1 MIPVIISKR
10 IVVPPGI
17 CASRPHRAVSTA
29 AIARPRA
36 ALTLAVGRPR
46 EALGNY
52 FEVVRRPLDLGTILA
67 DLQHGAYAA
76 AADPAPAAADPA
88 PAAAN
93 PAATAA
99 ASPTYTCRV
108 CGQAE
113 AWHTWFDGWEGP
125 CYDGECER
133 CHRAR
138 AEAAAVA
145 RLVADV
151 QLVWSNCRCASTYLC
166 LG

>member
-1 MIPVIISKR
+1 MV
-10 IVVPPGI
+10 
-17 CASRPHRAVSTA
+17 ASR
-29 AIARPRA
+29 
-36 ALTLAVGRPR
+36 GRPR
-46 EALGNY
+46 EALGDY

-67 DLQHGAYAA
+67 DLQRGAYTAAA
-76 AADPAPAAADPA
+76 AADPAAADGA
-88 PAAAN
+88 VVAA
-93 PAATAA
+93 AA

-133 CHRAR
+133 CHRAK
-138 AEAAAVA
+138 AEGAAVA

-151 QLVWSNCRCASTYLC
+151 RLVWSNCRCASRARSQ
-166 LG
+166 

>member
-1 MIPVIISKR
+1 MVPIIISKR

-17 CASRPHRAVSTA
+17 CASRSHRAVSTA

-52 FEVVRRPLDLGTILA
+52 FEVVRRPLDLGTILV
-67 DLQHGAYAA
+67 DLQSGAYAPS
-76 AADPAPAAADPA
+76 AADPAAA
-88 PAAAN
+88 
-93 PAATAA
+93 AA

-133 CHRAR
+133 CHRAQ
-138 AEAAAVA
+138 ADGAVVA

-151 QLVWSNCRCASTYLC
+151 RLVWSNCRCASRASPQTQSS
-166 LG
+166 

>member
-1 MIPVIISKR
+1 MVPVIVSKR

-17 CASRPHRAVSTA
+17 CAPRSHLAVSTA
-29 AIARPRA
+29 SIVRAHA

-67 DLQHGAYAA
+67 DLQRGAYAT
-76 AADPAPAAADPA
+76 AAADPA

-93 PAATAA
+93 PTAAT
-99 ASPTYTCRV
+99 
-108 CGQAE
+108 
-113 AWHTWFDGWEGP
+113 DG
-125 CYDGECER
+125 
-133 CHRAR
+133 AV
-138 AEAAAVA
+138 VA

-151 QLVWSNCRCASTYLC
+151 RLVWSNCRCASRAPPQTQSS
-166 LG
+166 

>member
-1 MIPVIISKR
+1 MVPVIVSKR

-17 CASRPHRAVSTA
+17 CAPRSHLAVSTA
-29 AIARPRA
+29 SIARAHA

-67 DLQHGAYAA
+67 DLQRGAYAT
-76 AADPAPAAADPA
+76 AAADPA

-93 PAATAA
+93 PTAAT
-99 ASPTYTCRV
+99 
-108 CGQAE
+108 
-113 AWHTWFDGWEGP
+113 DG
-125 CYDGECER
+125 
-133 CHRAR
+133 AV
-138 AEAAAVA
+138 VA

-151 QLVWSNCRCASTYLC
+151 QLVWSNCRCASRALSQTQPS
-166 LG
+166 